1 MENNEKPLAVRMRPK
16 TLDEFLG
23 QEELVGQG
31 KLLRQAIES
40 DSIPSMIFWGPPGSG
55 KTTLAFI
62 IAKQTKSEFI
72 KMSAVTSGLKDLR
85 EVIEKARINERLQRK
100 TILFIDEIHRWNKS
114 QQDALL
120 PHIENG
126 LIVLIGATT
135 ENPSFEI
142 RGPLLSRCRV
152 FVFERLKEEDI
163 IALLKKALNDKK
175 NGLGK
180 LKVKIN
186 KQPLSL
192 IAQLSN
198 GDARVALNILEY
210 TILSS
215 QGKGVAI
222 TEELIKEAA
231 NKINLL
237 YDKEGEE
244 HYNLI
249 SALHKSMR
257 GSDADAALFWLA
269 RMVEGGEDPLF
280 IARRLIRF
288 ASEDV
293 GLANSRALEQTVAAY
308 QACHFIGYPECNV
321 ILAQAV
327 VYLAKCK
334 KSNELY
340 EAYEKAAADVKKYGN
355 LPVPLHLR
363 NASTKLMEE
372 LGYGRGYKYSP
383 KYGYKE
389 KQNYMPS
396 KLGKRKYLKN

>member
-1 MENNEKPLAVRMRPK
+1 MRPE
-16 TLDEFLG
+16 TLDDFFG
-23 QEELVGQG
+23 QEELVSQG
-31 KLLRQAIES
+31 KLLRRAIES
-40 DSIPSMIFWGPPGSG
+40 DSVPSMIFWGPPGSG
-55 KTTLAFI
+55 KTTLAHI
-62 IAKQTKSEFI
+62 IARQTKSEFI

-85 EVIEKARINERLQRK
+85 EVIEKAKINERLKRK
-100 TILFIDEIHRWNKS
+100 TILFVDEIHRWNKS

-126 LIVLIGATT
+126 LIILIGATT

-142 RGPLLSRCRV
+142 RSPLLSRCRV

-163 IALLKKALNDKK
+163 VKLIKKALKDKEK
-175 NGLGK
+175 GLGK
-180 LKVKIN
+180 LKIKI
-186 KQPLSL
+186 KSQPLAL
-192 IAQLSN
+192 MARLSN

-210 TILSS
+210 AVLSNTS
-215 QGKGVAI
+215 RA
-222 TEELIKEAA
+222 EEIIIDAKLIKEAV

-257 GSDADAALFWLA
+257 GSDADAALYWLA

-280 IARRLIRF
+280 IARRLVRF

-334 KSNELY
+334 KSNDLY
-340 EAYEKAAADVKKYGN
+340 EAYGKAAEDVEKHGN

-363 NASTKLMEE
+363 NAPTKLMKQ
-372 LGYGRGYKYSP
+372 LGYGKNYKYSP
-383 KYGYKE
+383 KYAYKE
-389 KQNYMPS
+389 KQEYLP
-396 KLGKRKYLKN
+396 KQLGKKKYLKD